1 MELDPQELQS
11 SGEAYA
17 KEIRFRRIT
26 NDVVFFDPTQPPPP
40 IETRQTVEQDSRV
53 EVNNQG
59 IATTFQWGRV
69 FALLTAMLVLFGVVY
84 LFIVFGGRLPAS
96 FARNPEEGNKQGS
109 TTPSGTPAKGRAPL
123 QIDAIL
129 RMADRRLALVA
140 LCKSLLARLMSAEGV
155 LLQDSWT
162 DRDTLSRV
170 PKNLSNRDALQAL
183 VHASERVQFGGRD
196 VSEDEFN
203 EHVARLRP
211 LWTGHAT

>member
-1 MELDPQELQS
+1 
-11 SGEAYA
+11 
-17 KEIRFRRIT
+17 
-26 NDVVFFDPTQPPPP
+26 
-40 IETRQTVEQDSRV
+40 
-53 EVNNQG
+53 
-59 IATTFQWGRV
+59 
-69 FALLTAMLVLFGVVY
+69 
-84 LFIVFGGRLPAS
+84 
-96 FARNPEEGNKQGS
+96 
-109 TTPSGTPAKGRAPL
+109 
-123 QIDAIL
+123 
-129 RMADRRLALVA
+129 
-140 LCKSLLARLMSAEGV
+140 MSAEGV